1 MLIYHREN
9 VLILCIGGNRA
20 LEIEIQTLKWSSYFD
35 EVSLL
40 LWFEVVWLNF
50 STIPTGLGDALDVLH
65 REGKIA

>member
-35 EVSLL
+35 EVRLL
-40 LWFEVVWLNF
+40 LWFEVVWLHF
-50 STIPTGLGDALDVLH
+50 STIPKLRDLMMLLMSSIV
-65 REGKIA
+65 